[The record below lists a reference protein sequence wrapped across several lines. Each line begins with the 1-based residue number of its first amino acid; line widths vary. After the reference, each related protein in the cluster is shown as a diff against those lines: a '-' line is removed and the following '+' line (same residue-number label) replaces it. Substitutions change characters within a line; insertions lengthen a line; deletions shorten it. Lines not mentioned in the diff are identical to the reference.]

1 MGRRQT
7 FLSAFWSERW
17 KSSYGG
23 LTPERQESCD
33 RAVLALIKRETPP
46 GLRVKPIQPEKYYL
60 EARISGGDRVIFRVE
75 AEAIYFVDIVTH
87 DDIQRYGR
95 SRW

>member
-23 LTPERQESCD
+23 PAPERQASCD

-60 EARISGGDRVIFRVE
+60 EARISSGDRVVFRVE

-95 SRW
+95 SRR